1 MTDPF
6 AAPAVIPSTYPSVQ
20 SFHGRLVLIS
30 PKKTDQVPNLQNPGQ
45 MVDRITADV
54 TVVDGQGA
62 VPLYKQRVQTG
73 QFLEGPDFPG
83 TYFNGSRMTKQL
95 FPSIPAGMVLA
106 RIGLYKEGQPA
117 GQGNPWGL
125 VDPTEEDKQI
135 ARNFLANRT
144 IGAVQAPAAAP
155 MSMQGVPHP
164 PNVTPQYAAQAP
176 AQQYAPPVQPA
187 PAPGFNP
194 FAQPAASAPP
204 AGSGNPFA

>member
-6 AAPAVIPSTYPSVQ
+6 ASPAVIPSTYPSVQ

-30 PKKTDQVPNLQNPGQ
+30 PKKIEQRPNKQNPAQ
-45 MVDRITADV
+45 MDDRITADV

-62 VPLYKQRVQTG
+62 VPLWSNRVQTG
-73 QFLEGPDFPG
+73 QFLEGPDFTG
-83 TYFNGSRMTKQL
+83 VYFGQSRIVKQL
-95 FPSIPAGMVLA
+95 FPSIPSGMVLA

-144 IGAVQAPAAAP
+144 IGAVSAPAAAP
-155 MSMQGVPHP
+155 V
-164 PNVTPQYAAQAP
+164 AQMP
-176 AQQYAPPVQPA
+176 AQQYAPVQPVQQVQH
-187 PAPGFNP
+187 NP
-194 FAQPAASAPP
+194 FAQPVATAPP